1 MDPYIKSLGLSIDEP
16 KPQASTRT
24 DSLFVAQTQIIPY
37 RRLADRRR
45 RIMSVPQ
52 IPGLKA
58 EEPLAEVLRREVA
71 DLLRRNPVS
80 FPGAQPVSFARKH
93 IEELQQKD
101 YYLCEKTDGIRCLL
115 YATDDQGEEIHYLID
130 RKNDYYFIPPNNV
143 HFPMPGDDTFQRFH
157 KSTLLDGELVNDRVG
172 PGPDDYR
179 LRYLVFDCIVL
190 DGDILTQKPLDKRLA
205 RFHSFVLDP
214 YKRMFATWPQELEHQ
229 LFEVA
234 PKSFGKPYSI
244 TEKFDELPRLAHGND
259 GLVFTCRET
268 PYVFG
273 TDENILKWKPAHE
286 NTIDFM
292 IRLGEFPTFDPEE
305 GDTGPVYDY
314 EAQPTVELLVNCN
327 EGKYAVFAELH
338 LEPAEW
344 EAMKSVN
351 ESLDMR
357 IIECYKDEQGRWRPK
372 LEGNGAP
379 RFRDDKKD
387 ANHMSTVYKV
397 IESINDAV
405 SEHDLRAAED
415 AIRRMWKNRH
425 PEEKAQQTQQA
436 QQVPRVN
443 HTPVA
448 NGDMSRRASR
458 PE

>member
-1 MDPYIKSLGLSIDEP
+1 
-16 KPQASTRT
+16 
-24 DSLFVAQTQIIPY
+24 
-37 RRLADRRR
+37 
-45 RIMSVPQ
+45 
-52 IPGLKA
+52 
-58 EEPLAEVLRREVA
+58 
-71 DLLRRNPVS
+71 
-80 FPGAQPVSFARKH
+80 
-93 IEELQQKD
+93 
-101 YYLCEKTDGIRCLL
+101 
-115 YATDDQGEEIHYLID
+115 
-130 RKNDYYFIPPNNV
+130 
-143 HFPMPGDDTFQRFH
+143 MPGDDTFQRFH

-292 IRLGEFPTFDPEE
+292 IRLGEFPTFDLEE

-344 EAMKSVN
+344 EAMKSLN
-351 ESLDMR
+351 EPLDMR